1 MRRSRCGFENG
12 RSWFGSFL
20 VSVITVKGGEIDGE
34 ALQYGVSNAG
44 LISGQVFILK
54 VWIAHLPDQDRRATR
69 PHESPEVQT
78 LGNIQTSRGASSSR
92 YRCPEHFMVTRL
104 PRDAGTRQ
112 QNKPGV
118 VIMFQLCAYCEIE
131 PVR

>member
-44 LISGQVFILK
+44 LISGQVFIFK
-54 VWIAHLPDQDRRATR
+54 VWIAHLPDQNGDTIGTGK
-69 PHESPEVQT
+69 SGEVQAF
-78 LGNIQTSRGASSSR
+78 GNIQTSRGASGSR
-92 YRCPEHFMVTRL
+92 NRCPEHFMLTRL
-104 PRDAGTRQ
+104 PRDAGARQ

-118 VIMFQLCAYCEIE
+118 VIMLQLCAYCEIE